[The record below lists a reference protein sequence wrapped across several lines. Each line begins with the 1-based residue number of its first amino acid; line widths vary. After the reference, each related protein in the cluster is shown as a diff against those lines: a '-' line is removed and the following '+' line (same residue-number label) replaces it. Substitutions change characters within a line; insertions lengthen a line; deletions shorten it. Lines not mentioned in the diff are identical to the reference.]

1 MQATVARK
9 SSRAIE
15 KTIGSDAHN
24 VLGACNESG
33 DVMVDGALT
42 QLAMNG
48 DEYSSLLV
56 QNYLAVEGQMVA

>member
-1 MQATVARK
+1 
-9 SSRAIE
+9 
-15 KTIGSDAHN
+15 
-24 VLGACNESG
+24 
-33 DVMVDGALT
+33 MVDGALT